1 MVCNGQTKYRLGV
14 CSYCLGGIEKIRK
27 RKKIDKVKKNN
38 VKPKNPLIFG
48 KGIDRYF
55 DDKFRKS

>member
-1 MVCNGQTKYRLGV
+1 MFVLFRRIGKNKET
-14 CSYCLGGIEKIRK
+14 
-27 RKKIDKVKKNN
+27 KKIDKVKKNN

-55 DDKFRKS
+55 DDKFRKY